1 MNFILFIQVLFY
13 GILEG
18 ITEWLPISSTG
29 HLILFESFWAMDFSA
44 DFLSVFRVVI
54 QLGAALAVLVKFF
67 KRLNPFRKG
76 ISDKKK
82 AGIYHNWINIIV
94 ACIPAGIAGLL
105 LDDFLDEHLYIWQV
119 VAAMLIFYGFIFIVV
134 ESANKNK
141 PFKYRTME
149 EIPVSVALFIGVF
162 QILSLVPG
170 TSRSG
175 VTIIAALIFG
185 ASRVAA
191 ADFSF
196 CLALPIM
203 CGASF
208 LKIVK
213 HGLNFSTKE
222 LLFLLF
228 GMLVAY
234 ITSMIV
240 IKFLV
245 SFIKKYDY
253 KIFGYYRILLGV
265 IIIIIALI
273 FPSLLPN
280 GEGTVRNRFGFP
292 EYVTEDYIKVNPYSR
307 PAIPLLKVNDIV
319 IHYVGN
325 PGTSAESNRSYFN
338 SLQAGNT
345 STYASSNFIVG
356 LDGEVLAVVPIDEVA
371 YCSNSRNSDTI
382 SIEVCHPD
390 ESGKFNDK
398 TYESVVKLT
407 AWLINYYN
415 LDVSHV
421 IRHYDITGKLCP
433 LYYVE
438 HEDAWNTFLSDVAAE
453 LEPAEEE
460 EAS

>member
-29 HLILFESFWAMDFSA
+29 HLILFESFWPMDFSA
-44 DFLSVFRVVI
+44 DFLTVFRVVI
-54 QLGAALAVLVKFF
+54 QLGAALAVLVKFI

-82 AGIYHNWINIIV
+82 AGIYRNWINIIV

-119 VAAMLIFYGFIFIVV
+119 VAAMLIVYGLLFFVV
-134 ESANKNK
+134 ENVYSNKTY
-141 PFKYRTME
+141 KYRTME
-149 EIPVSVALFIGVF
+149 ELPVPVAFAIGVF
-162 QILSLVPG
+162 QILSLIPG

-175 VTIIAALIFG
+175 VTILAALIFG

-213 HGLNFSTKE
+213 HGLDFSAKE
-222 LLFLLF
+222 LLFLFF
-228 GMLVAY
+228 GMLVAFV
-234 ITSMIV
+234 TSMIV

-245 SFIKKYDY
+245 AFIKKYNY
-253 KIFGYYRILLGV
+253 KIFGAYRVLLGVV
-265 IIIIIALI
+265 IIIIAII

-280 GEGTVRNRFGFP
+280 GEGTVKNRYGLP

-307 PAIPLLKVNDIV
+307 PAVPLLKVNDIV

-325 PGTSAESNRSYFN
+325 PGSSAESNRSYFN
-338 SLQAGNT
+338 SLQTGQT
-345 STYASSNFIVG
+345 GTYASSNFIVG
-356 LDGEVLAVVPIDEVA
+356 LDGEVLAVVPIDEIA

-390 ESGKFNDK
+390 ATGKFNDK
-398 TYESVVKLT
+398 TYASVVKLT
-407 AWLINYYN
+407 AWLLNHYN
-415 LDVSHV
+415 LDASHV
-421 IRHYDITGKLCP
+421 IRHYDVTG
-433 LYYVE
+433 
-438 HEDAWNTFLSDVAAE
+438 
-453 LEPAEEE
+453 
-460 EAS
+460 